1 MIVTLSMTVQGS
13 RPEITRVLNVEDAID
28 LSGMA
33 ALIDAAFGFSG
44 TSDHFFASEDGGSRT
59 LYTDEPTDGELSEHT
74 LTVADIDGMTYFY
87 DPAATWAVSI
97 DVLGTTDVDMPSPML
112 VDALGPDVLEAC
124 GSPDMMSAFHT
135 EALRL
140 AAGLEPDLK
149 VSPLLLSFMPVMSPE
164 RLVERLSH
172 AHHPSVAERIAYTAE
187 NLFLTNDDELMD
199 DPRAPEI
206 IEGFDSFVQSRPD
219 LQQILDLDPNPERN
233 PTLIAAMSEFFA
245 DQASE
250 LTEEPDED
258 TDSDERD
265 QKD

>member
-1 MIVTLSMTVQGS
+1 MIITLSMTVLGS
-13 RPEITRVLNVEDAID
+13 RPEITRVLNVEDTID

-44 TSDHFFASEDGGSRT
+44 TSDHFFASEDGGTRT

-74 LTVADIDGMTYFY
+74 LTVADIGGMTYFY
-87 DPAATWAVSI
+87 DPAATWAVDI
-97 DVLGTTDVDMPSPML
+97 DVLGTSEIDMPSPML

-124 GSPDMMSAFHT
+124 GSPDMMSAFHA

-187 NLFLTNDDELMD
+187 NLFLTNDDELTD

-206 IEGFDSFVQSRPD
+206 IEEFDSFVQSRPD

-250 LTEEPDED
+250 LTEEPEDE
-258 TDSDERD
+258 TDNDE
-265 QKD
+265 KDEKD